1 MSQSFQDPS
10 SSATSTPEPPAP
22 SSANQTPATNSKS
35 NTSDSGSSPAGATTV
50 AGGAGS
56 NTTGVPSGGKTG
68 SPVIKT
74 KTKTEILEQ
83 RRLLHLPVSSPDFK
97 IGNVNIIVIKQGPLH
112 KTKLL
117 ENGKKQR
124 KNWNVAHLVLTET
137 FLLFF
142 KDAKTFAQL
151 QSGTSKPDFCIDLK
165 GATVDWCS
173 ADKSKR
179 SNVFEV
185 NIYILGIYFLTTSQR
200 YTYRV
205 LQTIQMKL
213 LLLFVWAER
222 AVLGRI

>member
-1 MSQSFQDPS
+1 MSQSIQDPG

-22 SSANQTPATNSKS
+22 STPAAAKS
-35 NTSDSGSSPAGATTV
+35 NSASSSPADNSTT
-50 AGGAGS
+50 
-56 NTTGVPSGGKTG
+56 TSGT

-151 QSGTSKPDFCIDLK
+151 QNGTQSKPDFCIDLK

-185 NIYILGIYFLTTSQR
+185 GKKCIAIDLPCKKTR
-200 YTYRV
+200 
-205 LQTIQMKL
+205 
-213 LLLFVWAER
+213 LF
-222 AVLGRI
+222 GKSSYKMGTFS

>member
-1 MSQSFQDPS
+1 MSVYFFTHTLSFVFIHLIET
-10 SSATSTPEPPAP
+10 SAGNVSTSGT
-22 SSANQTPATNSKS
+22 
-35 NTSDSGSSPAGATTV
+35 
-50 AGGAGS
+50 
-56 NTTGVPSGGKTG
+56 

-185 NIYILGIYFLTTSQR
+185 MII
-200 YTYRV
+200 RV
-205 LQTIQMKL
+205 VQ
-213 LLLFVWAER
+213 EY
-222 AVLGRI
+222 